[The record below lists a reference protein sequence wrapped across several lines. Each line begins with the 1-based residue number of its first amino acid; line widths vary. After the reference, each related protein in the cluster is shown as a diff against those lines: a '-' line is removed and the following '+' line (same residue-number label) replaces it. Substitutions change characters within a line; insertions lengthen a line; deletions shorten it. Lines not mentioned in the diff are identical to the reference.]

1 MPDATLRPAART
13 ALVQGSAIRALL
25 KVTQQ
30 PDIISLGG
38 GMPAPAAFPIEAM
51 RAAFDAELAENGP
64 AAVQYSMT
72 EGEEPLREWVAERE
86 TAKGVPTDPDQ
97 VQIVSGSQQALD
109 LLAKAF
115 VEPGAPILVEAPTY
129 LGAIQA
135 FSAFE
140 PDYRIVATDDAGF
153 TPDTIASGAVR
164 GARLMY
170 LMCNFQNPTARTLT
184 EACRRG
190 IADSARAEDFWL
202 VEDDP
207 YGDLWYRTPPPPS
220 IRTWAPERTIR
231 MASLSKILAPG
242 LRVGYVVAPRPAVEL
257 LGRLKQATDLQT
269 STLVQRA
276 AARVLRSGL
285 LNAHLPRIREI
296 YATQCAAMLDALAD
310 SMPAGV
316 AWTRPEG
323 GMFVWLTLPPH
334 VDCAALL
341 PRAVERGVVF
351 APGDGFYATNPARNT
366 MRLSFAT
373 VPPAKIRTAV
383 GILAELIEAAIRQPA
398 TA

>member
-1 MPDATLRPAART
+1 MSDTTLPSGAALRPAART
-13 ALVQGSAIRALL
+13 NLVKGSAIRALL

-30 PDIISLGG
+30 PDVISLGG
-38 GMPAPAAFPIEAM
+38 GMPAPGAFPIEAM

-72 EGEEPLREWVAERE
+72 EGEESLREWVAERE

-140 PDYRIVATDDAGF
+140 PDYRIVETGDEGF
-153 TPDTIASGAVR
+153 TAATRAEGSLR

-170 LMCNFQNPTARTLT
+170 VMCNFQNPTARTLT
-184 EACRRG
+184 ETCRQA
-190 IADSARAEDFWL
+190 IAEAARAEDFWL

-220 IRTWAPERTIR
+220 LRAWAPDRTIR

-242 LRVGYVVAPRPAVEL
+242 LRVGYVVGPKPAVEL
-257 LGRLKQATDLQT
+257 LARLKQATDLQT

-276 AARVLRSGL
+276 AARVLGSGL
-285 LNAHLPRIREI
+285 LAEHLPRIREI
-296 YATQCAAMLDALAD
+296 YATQCAAMLAALEE
-310 SMPAGV
+310 SMPAGIT
-316 AWTRPEG
+316 WTRPEG
-323 GMFVWLTLPPH
+323 GMFVWLTLPGH
-334 VDCAALL
+334 VDCGEVLA
-341 PRAVERGVVF
+341 RAVERGVVF

-373 VPPAKIRTAV
+373 VPPEKIRMAV
-383 GILAELIEAAIRQPA
+383 AILAELIEAAI
-398 TA
+398 